1 MADAAQDERLGSDP
15 AETRAL
21 RLNNLH
27 VAFEGRDFAELIL
40 WDSNALVA
48 PRNDEN
54 VHGRSLGMTVYAY
67 S

>member
-1 MADAAQDERLGSDP
+1 MADATQDERLGGDP

-27 VAFEGRDFAELIL
+27 VAFEGRDFAELLL
-40 WDSNALVA
+40 WDGNALVA

-54 VHGRSLGMTVYAY
+54 VHDRPLEKTVYAY